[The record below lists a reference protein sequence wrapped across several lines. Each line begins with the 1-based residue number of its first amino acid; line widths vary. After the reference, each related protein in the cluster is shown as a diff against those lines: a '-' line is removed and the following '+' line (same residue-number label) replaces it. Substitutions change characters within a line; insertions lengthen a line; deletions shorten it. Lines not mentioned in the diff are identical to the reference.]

1 MIKKNFFLLLSYMKK
16 SKMSNHGGR
25 PPYVFAEFITP
36 VRQIMINKNNCLAV
50 CNGCI
55 SKKGFQWA
63 KDHCNGEKNKVSNTV
78 SSIGKHIKP
87 FIVAPMFQCCS
98 NSIPIIF

>member
-1 MIKKNFFLLLSYMKK
+1 MKK

-25 PPYVFAEFITP
+25 PPHVFAEFITP

-55 SKKGFQWA
+55 SKR
-63 KDHCNGEKNKVSNTV
+63 VSM
-78 SSIGKHIKP
+78 GKR
-87 FIVAPMFQCCS
+87 S
-98 NSIPIIF
+98 L

>member
-1 MIKKNFFLLLSYMKK
+1 MKK

-25 PPYVFAEFITP
+25 PPHVFAEFITP

-63 KDHCNGEKNKVSNTV
+63 KDHCNEEKNKVSNTV
-78 SSIGKHIKP
+78 SSIGNILNLLLLLQYSNA
-87 FIVAPMFQCCS
+87 IPMVFQ
-98 NSIPIIF
+98 